1 MKTKR
6 FYQSKVYNHQ
16 NDGRLS
22 YGGKYR
28 GFYTFYLL
36 DKGGFK
42 TYSESEVSQ
51 ITELER
57 NC

>member
-1 MKTKR
+1 MKTQR
-6 FYQSKVYNHQ
+6 FYQTKVYNHQ

-51 ITELER
+51 ITELE
-57 NC
+57 NK